1 MTTTGIGG
9 LIKHVFF
16 PRNLDQLANN
26 LLTIFKLN
34 YKFYIIGG
42 GSNTIFGD
50 KFDERS
56 CLINLS
62 QFNSIKN
69 TCFESIEADTGAILQ
84 DIVDIGLTR
93 KLSKFDKLNRI
104 PGSIGGAVYGNAG
117 AYGVEISEL
126 INQVTV
132 INLDKFFRLCELQ
145 KKSPRFNLQAIIYN
159 SLETYNQNECEFG
172 YRTSLFKTSKHKFL
186 IVKISLKSHKAVN
199 KNKIIELQNSYLHIA
214 KLRDFNYPKNLK
226 SPGSTF
232 KNIEVSNLSQAS
244 RSLINPE
251 WIYNNRLPVA
261 RLLNDCPSIKTSI
274 NGIQMKDGHC
284 NILTNNLHG
293 GKSNASGTSQDVEK
307 YLSDIKSYVA
317 KTYKIQLDEEIRIVS
332 EFETISSILQSN

>member
-1 MTTTGIGG
+1 MTTTRIGG

-16 PRNLDQLANN
+16 PQNLDQLANN
-26 LLTIFKLN
+26 LLTIFRLN
-34 YKFYIIGG
+34 YKFYFIGG

-50 KFDERS
+50 KFDDQS

-62 QFNSIKN
+62 QFNTIKN

-84 DIVDIGLTR
+84 DIVDICLTR
-93 KLSKFDKLNRI
+93 QLSKFDKLNRI

-145 KKSPRFNLQAIIYN
+145 KTFHSFSLQTIIYN

-186 IVKISLKSHKAVN
+186 IVKISLKSHKVVD
-199 KNKIIELQNSYLHIA
+199 KNKIIELQNSYLQIA
-214 KLRDFNYPKNLK
+214 KRRDFSYPKNFK

-232 KNIEVSNLSQAS
+232 KNVEVSNLSEVS

-261 RLLNDCPSIKTSI
+261 KLLNDCPSIKTPI

-284 NILTNNLHG
+284 NILTNSLNG
-293 GKSNASGTSQDVEK
+293 GQSNSVGTSKDVKK

-317 KTYKIQLDEEIRIVS
+317 TTYKIQLDEEIRIVD
-332 EFETISSILQSN
+332 EFQTIS